1 MKNHSI
7 NSLYKGR
14 LNRKDF
20 ALGFLIAL
28 VTLSIEVSLSSIATG
43 LISSSS
49 SSTSPTVQIVGF
61 LTGIIILIILV
72 AYFVFFLYS
81 LNVRR
86 LHDIGYSGWYFLLL
100 LVPIVGAFLFVYIC
114 VKKGMPTANKYGE
127 VPQKK
132 NFIKAVF
139 NF

>member
-1 MKNHSI
+1 M
-7 NSLYKGR
+7 YKGR

-28 VTLSIEVSLSSIATG
+28 VTLSIEVSLSTIGTR
-43 LISSSS
+43 LISLSS
-49 SSTSPTVQIVGF
+49 
-61 LTGIIILIILV
+61 GIAVFFGIAIWVALI

-86 LHDIGYSGWYFLLL
+86 LHDIGYNGWWSLLL
-100 LVPIVGAFLFVYIC
+100 LVPIVGAFLFIYIC
-114 VKKGMPTANKYGE
+114 VKKGIPITNEYGE
-127 VPQKK
+127 VPQKR

-139 NF
+139 NINK